1 METELKKG
9 AHVDLTIPR
18 EDRRVPLLASWQYG
32 RGKSLAFTTDL
43 EGRWSRNWIQWKEL
57 QSFWEKILG
66 WLRPK
71 EEPIPLHEARVSLSG
86 NQPVLDLFAYDD
98 ASIDSRFRYAV
109 SGKSGKTEGPLK
121 RLAAGHF
128 QTVLPIS
135 APGDYR
141 IEVTEDRRG
150 RPVGYPPINYT
161 LPSARDSEL
170 PRPDFNHALLAKLAQ
185 ASGGEINPPP
195 SAAAAKRQVT
205 RNFEPV
211 RQPLIV
217 AAFLIFL
224 LEVAIRKLL
233 FSEGT

>member
-1 METELKKG
+1 
-9 AHVDLTIPR
+9 
-18 EDRRVPLLASWQYG
+18 LLASWQYG

-98 ASIDSRFRYAV
+98 ASIDSRFRFAV
-109 SGKSGKTEGPLK
+109 SGKPGKAEGPLK
-121 RLAAGHF
+121 KLAAGHF

-141 IEVTEDRRG
+141 IDVIEDRRG

-195 SAAAAKRQVT
+195 AAAAAKRQVT
-205 RNFEPV
+205 RNYEPV
-211 RQPLIV
+211 RQPLVI

-224 LEVAIRKLL
+224 LEVAVRRML
-233 FSEGT
+233 FSDAT